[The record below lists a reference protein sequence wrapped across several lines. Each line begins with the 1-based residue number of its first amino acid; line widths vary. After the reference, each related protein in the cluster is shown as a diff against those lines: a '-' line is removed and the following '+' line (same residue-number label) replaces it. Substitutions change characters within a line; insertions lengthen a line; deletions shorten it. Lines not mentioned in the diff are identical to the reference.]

1 MGPTCEVLL
10 EADDGGV
17 LNAIEAVLAATAQR
31 IERSRKGRVWDVWVG
46 GRPVHVSIDGSPPI
60 VTLAAGCNGSE
71 DYGLLRQ
78 LAQALASALGG
89 VASEPVK

>member
-10 EADDGGV
+10 ETDDGTALEV
-17 LNAIEAVLAATAQR
+17 IDAVLAAAGR
-31 IERSRKGRVWDVWVG
+31 INRTHKGRVWDVWVA
-46 GRPVHVSIDGSPPI
+46 GRPVHVSVAGTTPA

-71 DYGLLRQ
+71 DYAVLRR
-78 LAQALASALGG
+78 LAGELASALGG